1 MKTLISQLVSA
12 HAWSITVTP
21 AYRDECSAKIR
32 RLESMLPSG
41 SGIDN
46 GTTVIECTPT
56 KVVMECGFHHMDE
69 HGYYNGWTHHR
80 ITVTPTF
87 AGIVV
92 KVSGRDRNGIKEY
105 LADTYATCLESEV
118 IGTTDSST
126 RPEALTA

>member
-1 MKTLISQLVSA
+1 MKTLIAQLVAA
-12 HAWSITVTP
+12 HAWNETVTP
-21 AYRDECSAKIR
+21 AYRDQCKAKIR
-32 RLESMLPSG
+32 QLESYLPSG

-56 KVVMECGFHHMDE
+56 KVVLECGFHHMDE

-92 KVSGRDRNGIKEY
+92 KVSGSNRNWIKEY
-105 LADTYATCLESEV
+105 LADTYATCLESECTL
-118 IGTTDSST
+118 TT
-126 RPEALTA
+126 